1 MIRDVKPVGD
11 KLIFASG
18 TELHVV
24 DREPQFF
31 SQRIQSPSNQSA
43 GAKQP
48 SEYRHIE
55 HHILNAHRRDVSCL
69 DVSNGDINIV
79 ASGSK
84 DRRLAIWC
92 YEVPIQKLV

>member
-1 MIRDVKPVGD
+1 MKPVGD

-31 SQRIQSPSNQSA
+31 SQRIQTPSKRSSGNP
-43 GAKQP
+43 QP
-48 SEYRHIE
+48 SEYRHSVHRIM
-55 HHILNAHRRDVSCL
+55 NGHRRDVSCL
-69 DVSNGDINIV
+69 DVVTGKPNIV

-84 DRRLAIWC
+84 DRKLVIWC
-92 YEVPIQKLV
+92 FEVSIQKWQ